1 MYKALIED
9 IFSNLEETEEIT
21 FPATDKDLLIL
32 TEKFLAFEISSKVFL
47 QAIAIADYDGA
58 AAFRYVD
65 NYLTTLK
72 NKKKRRQRKLL
83 MLGASSML
91 QNSQRLDSKQ
101 TWDYELGHRN

>member
-9 IFSNLEETEEIT
+9 IFSDPEETEETT

-32 TEKFLAFEISSKVFL
+32 TEKFLGFEIPSKVFL

-72 NKKKRRQRKLL
+72 NKNKPKHKKLL
-83 MLGASSML
+83 VLGASTKYD
-91 QNSQRLDSKQ
+91 N
-101 TWDYELGHRN
+101 N

>member
-9 IFSNLEETEEIT
+9 IFHDPEEIEETT

-32 TEKFLAFEISSKVFL
+32 TEKFLRFEIPSKVFL

-72 NKKKRRQRKLL
+72 NKNKPKHKKLL
-83 MLGASSML
+83 VLGASTRFD
-91 QNSQRLDSKQ
+91 N
-101 TWDYELGHRN
+101 N

>member
-9 IFSNLEETEEIT
+9 IFFDPEETEETT
-21 FPATDKDLLIL
+21 FPGTDKDLLIL
-32 TEKFLAFEISSKVFL
+32 TEKFLGFEIPSKVFL

-72 NKKKRRQRKLL
+72 NQNKRKHKKLL
-83 MLGASSML
+83 VLGASTKYD
-91 QNSQRLDSKQ
+91 N
-101 TWDYELGHRN
+101 N